1 MKNLKKILSVSVSV
15 FVCLFYVYSQ
25 SNQTSSMTLNS
36 RLRSTS
42 LSENLSSN
50 SNSKTNSYNSY
61 NSENPDEYDLT
72 ELPFEEFQNK
82 TQLANASE
90 DYLVTAGDVYQLAYA
105 VGSNAVTYTISVDSS
120 YMIRVANLA
129 TINGAGKTF
138 VQLRQQVED
147 VVNRNY
153 PMGGVQFFILT
164 PSTFKVIVK
173 GEVKSTQIK
182 QTWALNRL
190 SSLLDDRILTDSASK
205 RFITVVSK
213 NGKST
218 TYDLFKA
225 NRDGDLSQNPYLRPE
240 DTIIIPKYERKVTI
254 SGAVERPESYE
265 LAEGENFKALVE
277 KYAGGLTYR
286 ADRGRTEISRN
297 FDAIGSSGKKIYLKE
312 NVFEEDYTLLDNDS
326 VFISSYDDFL
336 QVVFL
341 EGAVGVDQENTTLE
355 SSNKLSIDFSEGENY
370 AFFIRRNRDVFSSVS
385 DLQNAYI
392 RRGNEIIPINLEEI
406 LYDSSSSSSL
416 IVTSYDTIIVPFR
429 QLFVTVSGA
438 VKVPGRFPYVPDRTY
453 EYYIGLAGGFDK
465 DQNNNDAVKIYDIN
479 MNRYSKDEFITPEST
494 ITAQT
499 TAFSYYFNKYAPV
512 VTTVL
517 SAVSTTISV
526 LAACGVFTR

>member
-1 MKNLKKILSVSVSV
+1 MKNLKKIFAVSVSLFA
-15 FVCLFYVYSQ
+15 FVFYVYSQ
-25 SNQTSSMTLNS
+25 NSQTSSMSLNS
-36 RLRSTS
+36 RLRTTS
-42 LSENLSSN
+42 SENLTSKSSD
-50 SNSKTNSYNSY
+50 SRTNSY
-61 NSENPDEYDLT
+61 NSENLDEYDLN
-72 ELPFEEFQNK
+72 ELQFEEFQNK

-105 VGSNAVTYTISVDSS
+105 VGSSAVTYTISVDSS

-164 PSTFKVIVK
+164 PSTFKVVVK

-190 SSLLDDRILTDSASK
+190 SSLLDERILTDSASK

-225 NRDGDLSQNPYLRPE
+225 NRDGDLTQNPYLRPE
-240 DTIIIPKYERKVTI
+240 DTIIIPKYERKVTV

-265 LAEGENFKALVE
+265 LSEGENFKTLIE

-286 ADRGRTEISRN
+286 ADRSRTEISRN
-297 FDAIGSSGKKIYLKE
+297 FDAVGSSGKKIYLKE
-312 NVFEEDYTLLDNDS
+312 SVFEEDYTLLDNDS

-341 EGAVGVDQENTTLE
+341 EGAVGVAQENTTLE

-370 AFFIRRNRDVFSSVS
+370 AFFIRRNRDVFSGVS
-385 DLQNAYI
+385 DLQNSYI

-479 MNRYSKDEFITPEST
+479 MNAYSKEKFITPEST